1 MRSIDCPALHHRSCV
16 FWISLLAIGLDF
28 GFIVWLLGIIAGAA
42 LGVITIRFNLAKP
55 VLIVGTDLVGSA
67 AAVGTLMIGVVGASL
82 TNVLQNPV
90 SFVINAGGFIAI
102 LLFILMAAAGMYVQ
116 FTQNREYTYEAWD
129 NRI

>member
-1 MRSIDCPALHHRSCV
+1 MVILSFRPNLVAI
-16 FWISLLAIGLDF
+16 LLAIGLDF
-28 GFIVWLLGIIAGAA
+28 GFIVWLLGLIAGVA
-42 LGVITIRFNLAKP
+42 LGVVTIRFNLAKP
-55 VLIVGTDLVGSA
+55 VLIVGTALVGSA
-67 AAVGTLMIGVVGASL
+67 AAVGTLMIGVVGAAV

-90 SFVINAGGFIAI
+90 SFVIDAGGFIAI